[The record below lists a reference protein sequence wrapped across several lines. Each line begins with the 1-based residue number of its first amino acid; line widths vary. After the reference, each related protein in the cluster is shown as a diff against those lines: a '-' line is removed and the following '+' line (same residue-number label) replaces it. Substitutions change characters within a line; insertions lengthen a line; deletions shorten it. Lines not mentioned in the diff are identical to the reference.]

1 MAACRTCA
9 GVANC
14 TLTSRCL
21 SFGYELRRGLRSQS
35 SPFTFTLPLPFFS
48 SLFISYI
55 AARGQNH
62 TNRFETVT
70 REKTSPAKTNVFP
83 RRHSFVLFFS
93 SLHIGIA
100 AAEPERIQIAR
111 NCYTREIE
119 PRRNRCLSRPR
130 VRFPFLG
137 PNASLFAAPF
147 CLLLTSNGYIARRGQ
162 KDTNR
167 SKLLHARRNASA
179 ETDVLPAV
187 PPISPFTLPSCSSPD
202 FQYVY
207 RSPRPKRPKPRE
219 TVTRGEEN
227 EPRRNRCLSPT
238 TQYATGLETL
248 EGNR

>member
-1 MAACRTCA
+1 MRR
-9 GVANC
+9 
-14 TLTSRCL
+14 RCELHTHFSL
-21 SFGYELRRGLRSQS
+21 SVFWIRATKRASIS
-35 SPFTFTLPLPFFS
+35 IFTLHLHS
-48 SLFISYI
+48 SASVLLLLVHFVYRRPR
-55 AARGQNH
+55 AKPYKPV
-62 TNRFETVT
+62 ETVT

-147 CLLLTSNGYIARRGQ
+147 CLLLISNGYIARRGQ

-179 ETDVLPAV
+179 ETDVLSAV

-202 FQYVY
+202 F
-207 RSPRPKRPKPRE
+207 
-219 TVTRGEEN
+219 
-227 EPRRNRCLSPT
+227 
-238 TQYATGLETL
+238 
-248 EGNR
+248 